1 MKPSTVSTVLVLAT
15 AIALA
20 NAKAIDKRDD
30 TLADYA
36 AVEQQEGVATLLKRL
51 VDTTIG
57 ATEAP
62 QTEDLII
69 VPDTTLFEE
78 KTVSQ
83 RIKKAEGDESDDDE
97 DYDEDEGEDEE
108 SEDEANGVDV
118 FVVDFNSNFC
128 DTISA
133 DSVMTVEEAT
143 AQQTAIME
151 ANAMAEAEEAKE
163 DEADSDDEDEDEGE
177 DEDYEDEED
186 EDEGEDE
193 DYNDG
198 EDEGEGEVEAQAV
211 VLEIVAEASEIPEVI
226 TLDATKEATAEVTVE
241 KPAAQEKRHHHHR
254 E

>member
-69 VPDTTLFEE
+69 VPDTTPLFEE

-97 DYDEDEGEDEE
+97 DYDEDEGEEE
-108 SEDEANGVDV
+108 EGEEEANGVDV

-128 DTISA
+128 DFYDTISA

-143 AQQTAIME
+143 AQQAAIME

-163 DEADSDDEDEDEGE
+163 DEADSDDEDEDEGK
-177 DEDYEDEED
+177 DEDY
-186 EDEGEDE
+186 EDE

-211 VLEIVAEASEIPEVI
+211 VPEIVAEASEIPEDI
-226 TLDATKEATAEVTVE
+226 TLDATKKTTAEVTVE
-241 KPAAQEKRHHHHR
+241 KPAAQERVEKHHHHHR